1 MVLHNPLNLP
11 DDLPAP
17 QDDGAAKH
25 LVGMQVP
32 PIALQA
38 TDGSKVDLSKLV
50 GRTVVYAYPR
60 TGQPGQ
66 ALPTG
71 WDAIPG
77 ARGCTP
83 QSCSFRDH
91 FRELQVAGADH
102 LFGLSTQDRAYQKE
116 AAERLHLPF
125 RILSDEGLK
134 FTRALNLP
142 TFKADGMEL
151 INRLTLVIDDGTI
164 THVFYPVFPPDKS
177 AAETL
182 AWLNANKR

>member
-1 MVLHNPLNLP
+1 MRLP
-11 DDLPAP
+11 R
-17 QDDGAAKH
+17 
-25 LVGMQVP
+25 
-32 PIALQA
+32 IALPA
-38 TDGSKVDLSKLV
+38 TDGGPVVLAELP
-50 GRTVVYAYPR
+50 GRTVVYVYPR
-60 TGQPGQ
+60 TGRPGV
-66 ALPTG
+66 ALPDG

-91 FRELQVAGADH
+91 FQELRVAGADH
-102 LFGLSTQDRAYQKE
+102 LFGLSTQDPAYQKE

-125 RILSDEGLK
+125 RILSDEDLQ

-142 TFKADGMEL
+142 TFKVDGMEL
-151 INRLTLVIDDGTI
+151 IKRLSLVIDDGTI